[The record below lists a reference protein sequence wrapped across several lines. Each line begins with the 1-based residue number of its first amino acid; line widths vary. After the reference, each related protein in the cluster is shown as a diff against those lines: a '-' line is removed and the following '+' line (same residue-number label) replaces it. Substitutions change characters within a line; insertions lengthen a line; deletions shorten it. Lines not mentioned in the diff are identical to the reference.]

1 MLRFVWDLSMAED
14 VNEFRQRHDLIPV
27 TTTKVK
33 STIRPGLQGNIEHE
47 QKRTGCN
54 LRWCDAV
61 VRRMASSHKIV
72 VVSKDSREVNAYRI
86 RTFRFTDFNN
96 LSPSQHRSRIYL
108 RLCLTSSEPMRG
120 GASHAISTMVSCN
133 R

>member
-86 RTFRFTDFNN
+86 RTFRFILPGDFQSQLDFTFFWTD
-96 LSPSQHRSRIYL
+96 
-108 RLCLTSSEPMRG
+108 RG
-120 GASHAISTMVSCN
+120 QWEGRNHEVHA